1 MTNILVIKELFG
13 EFTGLR
19 HSNVSE
25 KSGEDFYHT
34 ILNNEFKK
42 SVENKDVLTVD
53 LDGIRGYSP
62 SFIDEAFGKLVYDF
76 GAILVKK
83 HLIIKSDDKPYWI
96 NAIEGETFLMWENR
110 RKNKKAP
117 IITEKH
123 SPWWAWD
130 GKSFIKVDYDVF

>member
-1 MTNILVIKELFG
+1 MTNMLVVKEEFG

-34 ILNNEFKK
+34 ILNNKFKTSAEK
-42 SVENKDVLTVD
+42 GNVLTVD

-76 GAILVKK
+76 GIILVKNF
-83 HLIIKSDDKPYWI
+83 LRIKSDDKPYWI
-96 NAIEGETFLMWENR
+96 NAIESETYLMWENR
-110 RKNKKAP
+110 RKNKREP
-117 IITEKH
+117 VITEVH
-123 SPWWAWD
+123 PSWWHWN
-130 GKSFIKVDYDVF
+130 GKEYIKINYDVS